1 MNIKEISGK
10 ELENMKNGYTI
21 LDVREKD
28 EYQSGHIKNAINLPL
43 SHIMEGDFDLDKDK
57 KYILHCRSNVRSKK
71 AAVILYNSG
80 YKNLFLAPGPA
91 LYDYDLV
98 K

>member
-10 ELENMKNGYTI
+10 ELENLEESYII

-28 EYQSGHIKNAINLPL
+28 EYKSGHIKNAINLPL
-43 SHIMEGDFDLDKDK
+43 SQIMKGDFDLYKDK
-57 KYILHCRSNVRSKK
+57 NYILHCRSNVRSNK

-80 YKNLFLAPGPA
+80 YKNLTLAPGPA

>member
-10 ELENMKNGYTI
+10 ELENLEESYII

-28 EYQSGHIKNAINLPL
+28 EYKSGHIKNAINLPL
-43 SHIMEGDFDLDKDK
+43 SQIMKGDFDLDKDK

-80 YKNLFLAPGPA
+80 YKNLTLAPGPA